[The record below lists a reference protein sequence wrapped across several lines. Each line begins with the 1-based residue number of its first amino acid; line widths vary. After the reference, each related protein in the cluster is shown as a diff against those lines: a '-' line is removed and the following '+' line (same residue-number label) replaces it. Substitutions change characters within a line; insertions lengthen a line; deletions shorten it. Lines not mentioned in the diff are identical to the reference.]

1 MNDEPDEVVSILAI
15 VDGDTW
21 LRSATVAHRAP
32 GVVQVRTDEPVPLPI
47 GSVVG
52 LQVHGSTQAGPSGPT
67 TVTLAV
73 VSDTIGDTVTALRP
87 IERRS

>member
-47 GSVVG
+47 GSVG
-52 LQVHGSTQAGPSGPT
+52 APGAWIHPGGPSGPT